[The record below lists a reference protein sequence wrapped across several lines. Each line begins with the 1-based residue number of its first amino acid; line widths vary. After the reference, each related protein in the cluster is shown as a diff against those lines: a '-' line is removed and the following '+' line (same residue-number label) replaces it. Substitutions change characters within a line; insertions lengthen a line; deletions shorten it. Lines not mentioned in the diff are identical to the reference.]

1 MIRLVGKLSGV
12 TATRSQSSST
22 SDLLPVVAECV
33 ALLMDRS
40 IDELNGFGLAPIHIA
55 SRLSDAKE
63 VKLLWQTSASMSTG
77 ETLMG
82 VLLFIWR

>member
-1 MIRLVGKLSGV
+1 
-12 TATRSQSSST
+12 
-22 SDLLPVVAECV
+22 
-33 ALLMDRS
+33 MDRS